1 MFIVWNR
8 LNWSSM
14 PLKSLWKRL
23 FFQGKI
29 QRVNAFYKILGMAPG
44 WTRSPRWWQ
53 QQEPKDNKNNKRRQR
68 EFRNSQLWRNLK
80 TVFTVQKVHSEDQ
93 EPCRWCHTSEQHRIS
108 FWFLHLELPRD
119 QHQLRQDYIYGRYV
133 LSEGSGEVSE
143 QFFPILW
150 TTSGNAIR
158 FFFGYGR
165 LGIPTPRLSIIDC
178 ACSVVVTFFL
188 KVPCGH
194 THAD

>member
-53 QQEPKDNKNNKRRQR
+53 QQEPKDNKNNKHNKRRQR

-80 TVFTVQKVHSEDQ
+80 TVFTVQKEHSEDQ

-108 FWFLHLELPRD
+108 FWFLHHCPEISMSSARITSMVAMCF
-119 QHQLRQDYIYGRYV
+119 LRAVEKSPNSSFPSFGRPQAMRSDLFLV
-133 LSEGSGEVSE
+133 MEGSGF
-143 QFFPILW
+143 QHP
-150 TTSGNAIR
+150 
-158 FFFGYGR
+158 
-165 LGIPTPRLSIIDC
+165 DC
-178 ACSVVVTFFL
+178 L
-188 KVPCGH
+188 
-194 THAD
+194 